1 MRNRGYDHGYH
12 DGPDGH
18 GYGYGRNHT
27 ADVEPRREYRSRT
40 PGPDFMRGTNV
51 QDEYMRQRPPEIRSK
66 TPTHELHYGSG
77 GGGGGGS
84 HHHNI
89 SGTPDFIPA
98 SRYLP
103 PASSPAAN
111 HHGGGYGGYQQGSP
125 GRPTPQDA
133 PYTRPNYDSP
143 NSSGRGLPQYGGGK
157 LNSSQTF
164 AGSLNYAS
172 GSGGSN
178 SQQNR
183 SFDSYGS
190 GYSGYHQ
197 QGAGDRLPH
206 STSSHGGGPTSYPD
220 LDPARPRK
228 QSTSF
233 EHEEPAP
240 TNLTRIPRGTGGGP
254 GGVDRFATDSP
265 SSSLNRS
272 RSPTRFGSDDD
283 RYMELTVFLKRQES
297 GFGFRIIGGT
307 EEGSQ
312 VRFQFMVSVVH
323 FRENEQC

>member
-1 MRNRGYDHGYH
+1 MPGGNFGEPDRERGRHPDPISSRLGYYNEPLDYEGRSDYDMRKDYSVHGYNPGRH
-12 DGPDGH
+12 DRGEG
-18 GYGYGRNHT
+18 
-27 ADVEPRREYRSRT
+27 EPKREVRSRT

-66 TPTHELHYGSG
+66 TPTHELHYAQ
-77 GGGGGGS
+77 
-84 HHHNI
+84 HHNI

-103 PASSPAAN
+103 SNGNHVNASS
-111 HHGGGYGGYQQGSP
+111 GYSSHQQGSP
-125 GRPTPQDA
+125 ARPAGQDA
-133 PYTRPNYDSP
+133 PYTRPNYDGP
-143 NSSGRGLPQYGGGK
+143 NINRQRPVSGPDLTQPPYGGVGM
-157 LNSSQTF
+157 NSAHTY

-172 GSGGSN
+172 GHN
-178 SQQNR
+178 VPQNR

-190 GYSGYHQ
+190 GY
-197 QGAGDRLPH
+197 A
-206 STSSHGGGPTSYPD
+206 SYPD
-220 LDPARPRK
+220 RMPLHPHDVEPVRPRK

-240 TNLTRIPRGTGGGP
+240 TNLTRIPRGERYT
-254 GGVDRFATDSP
+254 TDSP

-272 RSPTRFGSDDD
+272 RSPTRFGEDD
-283 RYMELTVFLKRQES
+283 RCMELTVFLKRQES

-312 VRFQFMVSVVH
+312 VGI
-323 FRENEQC
+323 ETGIIL